1 MKFEEVKSV
10 RRKSLSEVQRA
21 QMVTLRGEELSK
33 RQISIKIKFRKTAV
47 HQAIMKF
54 QLYSL
59 CKDLKRSGRPRRT
72 RSSRPPDETDS
83 HKVVNM
89 LRKFELR

>member
-1 MKFEEVKSV
+1 MRFRELKWS
-10 RRKSLSEVQRA
+10 RY
-21 QMVTLRGEELSK
+21 ELSK

-59 CKDLKRSGRPRRT
+59 CKDLKRSGRPRT
-72 RSSRPPDETDS
+72 RSRRPPDETDS

-89 LRKFELR
+89 SRKFVLR